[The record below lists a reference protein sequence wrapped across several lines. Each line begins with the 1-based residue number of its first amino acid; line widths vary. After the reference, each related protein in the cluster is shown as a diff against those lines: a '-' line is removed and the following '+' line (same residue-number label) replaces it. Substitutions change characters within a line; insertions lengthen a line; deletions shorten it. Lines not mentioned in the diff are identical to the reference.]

1 MAEVVVV
8 EAVAA
13 VMVETKLLN
22 MEAEVVMA
30 EVVVVEAVAAV
41 MVETKLLNMEED
53 VVKLK
58 HRWRPR
64 GALVVVPWWRPR
76 GASLLVPAVL
86 M

>member
-8 EAVAA
+8 
-13 VMVETKLLN
+13 
-22 MEAEVVMA
+22 
-30 EVVVVEAVAAV
+30 VEAVAV

-58 HRWRPR
+58 HRCRPR
-64 GALVVVPWWRPR
+64 
-76 GASLLVPAVL
+76 PAVL